1 MESTSTF
8 IANRLAFNR
17 QKSFSRFIIRLSI
30 AATIISVAVMIV
42 SISLANGFQEAVSQK
57 IFSFWGHVR
66 IQEKQPDK
74 AIIAE
79 EWPIF
84 QNDTVERAINTH
96 PNVSSISPFATKYA
110 LLKSNQEME
119 GLMVKGLG
127 KNYPFNQWKTFLK
140 QGQLINFPDS
150 GFSRQIIISSYT
162 ASRMKLAVGD
172 SLVLYFIQKT
182 ELPKPRK
189 VLIGGIYKTGIEDY
203 DKLFAIADIRL
214 IQQLNGWSANQIGGY
229 EIFLKNPNLIDSTSN
244 QLYQMET
251 FPESWDAL
259 SIKQASPQIF
269 DWLNMQNTTRNILI
283 AFMAIVAA
291 INLITALLILV
302 LERTRMI
309 GILKS
314 IGANNWTVQSIF
326 LRYSIIITSI
336 GIGLGTLLGLGLL
349 WLQEK
354 TGFIK
359 LNEEAYFLDK
369 AAVKIVWSQIIIID
383 LGTLAMCTIILLIP
397 SLLVRKISPSRAI
410 QFK

>member
-1 MESTSTF
+1 
-8 IANRLAFNR
+8 
-17 QKSFSRFIIRLSI
+17 
-30 AATIISVAVMIV
+30 
-42 SISLANGFQEAVSQK
+42 
-57 IFSFWGHVR
+57 
-66 IQEKQPDK
+66 
-74 AIIAE
+74 
-79 EWPIF
+79 
-84 QNDTVERAINTH
+84 
-96 PNVSSISPFATKYA
+96 
-110 LLKSNQEME
+110 ME